1 MDKNALYH
9 FHIFTLSLKINY
21 YFYKKRIKIFLLKFG
36 QNIMKILF
44 LQENNKDI
52 LC

>member
-1 MDKNALYH
+1 MFFYH
-9 FHIFTLSLKINY
+9 FHIFILSLKRNC
-21 YFYKKRIKIFLLKFG
+21 YFYNKIMNIFLLKLD
-36 QNIMKILF
+36 QNFMKILF